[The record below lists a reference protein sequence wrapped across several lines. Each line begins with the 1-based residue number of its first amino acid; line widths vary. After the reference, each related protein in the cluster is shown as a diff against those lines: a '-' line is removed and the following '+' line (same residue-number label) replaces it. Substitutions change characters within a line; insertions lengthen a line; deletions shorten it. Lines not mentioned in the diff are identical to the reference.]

1 VPPRIR
7 RQASRGPGSGTGVQ
21 PGRGVNQQQA
31 RMKIL
36 IRKVALFIPVALGIS
51 TLVFFLIH
59 LIPGDP
65 VEIMLGEGAQEANI
79 AELRHQMGLDR
90 PIGIQYADFL
100 RGLIRGDLGRSIKT
114 REPVGA
120 MIRSRFPATFQLTLF
135 SMLIAVLVAV
145 PLGVLAAV
153 RQYSTL
159 DYSSMLL
166 ALLGISMPNFW
177 LGPLLIIFFSVKLGW
192 FPVSGMGGLSH
203 MILPAVTLGT
213 AMAALLARMTRSSML
228 EEIRS
233 EYVKTARARGLS
245 EAQVIF
251 KHTLKN
257 AMIPVITVIGLQFG
271 SLLTGAIITETIFS
285 WPGIGRLLITSINT
299 RDYPVVQGCIL
310 FIAFSYLIV
319 NFAVDII
326 YSYLDPRIR
335 YD

>member
-1 VPPRIR
+1 M
-7 RQASRGPGSGTGVQ
+7 T
-21 PGRGVNQQQA
+21 
-31 RMKIL
+31 L
-36 IRKVALFIPVALGIS
+36 LLRKVSLFIPVALGIT

-79 AELRHQMGLDR
+79 AELRHQMGLDQPVR
-90 PIGIQYADFL
+90 EQYVDFL
-100 RGLIRGDLGRSIKT
+100 KGLFRGDLGHSIKT

-120 MIRSRFPATFQLTLF
+120 MIRSRFPATLQLTLF
-135 SMLIAVLVAV
+135 SMVIAVFVAV
-145 PLGVLAAV
+145 PLGVLAAMKP
-153 RQYSTL
+153 YSAL

-192 FPVSGMGGLSH
+192 FPVSGMGGIPH
-203 MILPAVTLGT
+203 IILPAITLGT

-228 EEIRS
+228 EEIRA

-245 EAQVIF
+245 EGQVIF

-285 WPGIGRLLITSINT
+285 WPGIGRLLITAINT

-326 YSYLDPRIR
+326 YSLLDPRIR